1 MFLLQ
6 SLGIRQC
13 QITVSQQHINY
24 ALRPFVRAHHIIHT
38 LFFIHSCFLLLNL
51 RNRSRSF
58 QPADLQSLKMSMTL
72 SEMHSEGV
80 CLCQLVPEMSVVI
93 RIQNCVCGYQMHRF

>member
-13 QITVSQQHINY
+13 QITVSQQHINDG
-24 ALRPFVRAHHIIHT
+24 LRPFVYAHHIIHA

-51 RNRSRSF
+51 RNRFHSL
-58 QPADLQSLKMSMTL
+58 QPADLQSFKMSMTL

-93 RIQNCVCGYQMHRF
+93 GIQNCVHGYKMRRF